1 MKGSTQYPDEL
12 GDKNGLSKCVQCQ
25 FRKLS
30 TVQHK
35 FLMLICLFI
44 GLAYNTSVTI
54 CARGGRNHF
63 IYCASCTLGTSPG
76 RLIDHRH
83 KESTYKA
90 MLHRRVQLPVAKMN
104 CFTCRRGK
112 SNSTVSIPI
121 FMSGNSAYF
130 SIDYPKA
137 YSKVSTAANS
147 NTLVSAG
154 YASRGQPR
162 VVVPTNLPPACIQ
175 CSR

>member
-1 MKGSTQYPDEL
+1 MLSPRSKDCQRISLYRYCDKVRAMKGSTQYPNEL

-30 TVQHK
+30 TVQHN

-83 KESTYKA
+83 KESTYKV
-90 MLHRRVQLPVAKMN
+90 MLHWRLQLPVAKMT
-104 CFTCRRGK
+104 CFKCRRGK
-112 SNSTVSIPI
+112 YNCNILISLL
-121 FMSGNSAYF
+121 MLGN
-130 SIDYPKA
+130 
-137 YSKVSTAANS
+137 
-147 NTLVSAG
+147 
-154 YASRGQPR
+154 R
-162 VVVPTNLPPACIQ
+162 LPVFITQ
-175 CSR
+175 SHLRQS